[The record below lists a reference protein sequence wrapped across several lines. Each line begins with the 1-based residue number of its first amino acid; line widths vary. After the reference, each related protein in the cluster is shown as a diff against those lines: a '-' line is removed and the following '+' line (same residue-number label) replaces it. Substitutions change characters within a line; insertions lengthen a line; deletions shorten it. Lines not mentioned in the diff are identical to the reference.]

1 MKNSSADNV
10 TVALIHHPV
19 VDKNGKTIAAAV
31 TALDLHDIARSA
43 KTYGIG
49 AFYVVTPLE
58 DQQELVRRIV
68 GHWITGAGAQYNPDR
83 QAALSLIR
91 LQPSLQAML
100 RDLQNEH
107 GASPLVITTSAR
119 NNGTSLSCPDLAD
132 LACGERPIVLL
143 FGTAW
148 GLANEVI
155 EAADYRLEPIK
166 GNGPYNHL
174 AVRSAVAIILDRLLG
189 RINGDGSSTIV

>member
-1 MKNSSADNV
+1 M
-10 TVALIHHPV
+10 VALIHHPV
-19 VDKNGKTIAAAV
+19 VDKNGKTIAAAI

-43 KTYGIG
+43 KTYGAG

-58 DQQELVRRIV
+58 DQQTLVRRITD
-68 GHWITGAGAQYNPDR
+68 HWMTGAGAQYNPDR

-100 RDLQNEH
+100 IDLEQEH
-107 GASPLVITTSAR
+107 GERPLVITTSAR
-119 NNGTSLSCPDLAD
+119 NAGASLSYPDLAT
-132 LACGERPIVLL
+132 LTRSARPLVLL

-148 GLANEVI
+148 GLADEVL
-155 EAADYRLEPIK
+155 ERADHRLAPID
-166 GNGPYNHL
+166 GNGSYNHL

-189 RINGDGSSTIV
+189 RTN

>member
-1 MKNSSADNV
+1 VKLKNSSAANV

-43 KTYGIG
+43 KTYGAS

-58 DQQELVRRIV
+58 DQQELVRRIIN
-68 GHWITGAGAQYNPDR
+68 HWVTGAGAQYNPDR
-83 QAALSLIR
+83 QTALGLIR

-100 RDLQNEH
+100 RDLEDVH
-107 GASPLVITTSAR
+107 GARPRVIATSAR
-119 NNGTSLSCPDLAD
+119 KKDNSLSYPDLAA
-132 LACGERPIVLL
+132 LARDDRPLLLL

-148 GLANEVI
+148 GLADEVLQ
-155 EAADYRLEPIK
+155 AADHRLAPID
-166 GNGPYNHL
+166 GDGDYNHL
-174 AVRSAVAIILDRLLG
+174 AVRSAAAIILDRLLG
-189 RINGDGSSTIV
+189 RAM

>member
-1 MKNSSADNV
+1 MKISSAANV

-19 VDKNGKTIAAAV
+19 VDKNGQTIAAAV

-43 KTYGIG
+43 KTYGAG

-58 DQQELVRRIV
+58 DQQDLVKRIID
-68 GHWITGAGAQYNPDR
+68 HWVTGAGAQYNPDR

-100 RDLQNEH
+100 EALETEH
-107 GASPLVITTSAR
+107 GAKARVVATSAR
-119 NNGTSLSCPDLAD
+119 AGDNCLSYPELAA
-132 LACGERPIVLL
+132 LAQDGRPIVLL

-148 GLANEVI
+148 GLSDAVMET
-155 EAADYRLEPIK
+155 ADYRLAPI
-166 GNGPYNHL
+166 NGRGDYNHL
-174 AVRSAVAIILDRLLG
+174 AVRSAAAIILDRLLG
-189 RINGDGSSTIV
+189 RDDT

>member
-1 MKNSSADNV
+1 VKLKNSSAANV

-43 KTYGIG
+43 KTYGAS

-58 DQQELVRRIV
+58 DQQELVKRII

-91 LQPSLQAML
+91 MQPSLRATL
-100 RDLQNEH
+100 RDLEDEH
-107 GASPLVITTSAR
+107 GASPLVIATSAR
-119 NNGTSLSCPDLAD
+119 NTGNSLSYPDLAA
-132 LACGERPIVLL
+132 LACGNRPIVLL

-148 GLANEVI
+148 GLADEVM
-155 EAADYRLEPIK
+155 EAADHRLAPID
-166 GNGPYNHL
+166 GHGDYNHL

-189 RINGDGSSTIV
+189 RTN

>member
-1 MKNSSADNV
+1 M
-10 TVALIHHPV
+10 ALIHHPV

-43 KTYGIG
+43 KTYGAR

-58 DQQELVRRIV
+58 DQQELVRRIIDHWVTGV
-68 GHWITGAGAQYNPDR
+68 GSQYNPDR

-91 LQPSLQAML
+91 LQPTLQTML
-100 RDLQNEH
+100 RDLEDEH
-107 GASPLVITTSAR
+107 SDRRPLVIATSAR
-119 NNGTSLSCPDLAD
+119 NTGTSLSYPDLAALTHD
-132 LACGERPIVLL
+132 DRPIVLL

-148 GLANEVI
+148 GLADQVM
-155 EAADYRLEPIK
+155 EAADHRLEPIH
-166 GNGPYNHL
+166 GHGDYNHL

-189 RINGDGSSTIV
+189 RAN

>member
-1 MKNSSADNV
+1 MKNSSAANV

-43 KTYGIG
+43 KTYGAG
-49 AFYVVTPLE
+49 AFYVITPLE
-58 DQQELVRRIV
+58 DQQELVRRIID
-68 GHWITGAGAQYNPDR
+68 HWVTGVGAQYNPDR

-100 RDLQNEH
+100 RNLEDEH
-107 GASPLVITTSAR
+107 GARPRVIATSAR
-119 NNGTSLSCPDLAD
+119 KTGISLSYPDLAA
-132 LACGERPIVLL
+132 LARDDRPLVLL

-148 GLANEVI
+148 GLAEDVM
-155 EAADYRLEPIK
+155 EAADHRLEPID
-166 GNGPYNHL
+166 GDGDYNHL

-189 RINGDGSSTIV
+189 RKNE

>member
-1 MKNSSADNV
+1 M

-43 KTYGIG
+43 KTYGAN

-58 DQQELVRRIV
+58 DQQELVRRII

-83 QAALSLIR
+83 RAALSLIR
-91 LQPSLQAML
+91 MQPSLQAML
-100 RDLQNEH
+100 KDLEDER
-107 GASPLVITTSAR
+107 GAKPLVIATSAR
-119 NNGTSLSCPDLAD
+119 HTSTSLSYPDLAA
-132 LACGERPIVLL
+132 LTRGERPIVLL

-148 GLANEVI
+148 GLADQVMGV
-155 EAADYRLEPIK
+155 ADHRLEPIS
-166 GNGPYNHL
+166 GNGSYNHL
-174 AVRSAVAIILDRLLG
+174 AVRSAVAITLDRLLG
-189 RINGDGSSTIV
+189 RVN

>member
-1 MKNSSADNV
+1 M

-43 KTYGIG
+43 KTYGAS

-58 DQQELVRRIV
+58 DQQELVRRIID
-68 GHWITGAGAQYNPDR
+68 HWVTGVGAQYNPDR

-91 LQPSLQAML
+91 LQPSLRAML
-100 RDLQNEH
+100 RELEDEH
-107 GASPLVITTSAR
+107 GARPLVIATSAR
-119 NNGTSLSCPDLAD
+119 NMNTSLSYPDLAA
-132 LACGERPIVLL
+132 LARGDRPLVLL

-148 GLANEVI
+148 GLADEI
-155 EAADYRLEPIK
+155 MEAADHRLAPID
-166 GNGPYNHL
+166 GHGGYNHL

-189 RINGDGSSTIV
+189 RTNEETKKLRNK